1 MRGPLPQEPRG
12 DRAMKN
18 KSKKLLV
25 GLSAAAAAA
34 AAAAALHAARSQKK
48 KAALHARPQKEKAA
62 LHARPQKEKAALKA
76 AAEAEKAAA
85 SEPPAQTPP
94 AETPEMALAAIAEK
108 PEADA
113 DCGDESKDDGPEEK
127 RGAGRVITR
136 VLTVLAFAAVF
147 LIGLCVLL
155 YPRMSN
161 YINEKNQSRAIDIY
175 EDALVPLSA
184 ADYDKYLADAQAYN
198 RRLAESGIS
207 IGEAIEN
214 AIDGRDAAGDYNS
227 LLNVTGDGMMGYIVI
242 DKTGVS
248 LPIFHGT
255 EETTLED
262 GAGHTEGSSLPV
274 SGESVHAVVSA
285 HTGLPSSK
293 LFTDLDQLA
302 EGDTF
307 EMHVLDRV
315 YTYQVDQILTVLPS
329 EVDSLGIED
338 GKNYVTLVTCT
349 PYGVNSHR
357 LLVRGALVSDEPAAK
372 DGSGDG
378 AQQQTASASES
389 SSPTSRASNSAL
401 VFASGVFESAVT
413 GLVKAEEW
421 VMNFFGVKY

>member
-1 MRGPLPQEPRG
+1 
-12 DRAMKN
+12 MKN
-18 KSKKLLV
+18 KNKKLLV

-34 AAAAALHAARSQKK
+34 AATAALHARSQKK
-48 KAALHARPQKEKAA
+48 KAAL
-62 LHARPQKEKAALKA
+62 KA
-76 AAEAEKAAA
+76 AAGAEKPAAA
-85 SEPPAQTPP
+85 APREQTPP
-94 AETPEMALAAIAEK
+94 AETPEPREQTPPAETPEPRGNEAAETAMAVATAEK
-108 PEADA
+108 PEANAEAEADADA
-113 DCGDESKDDGPEEK
+113 DCGDESEDDGPEEK

-136 VLTVLAFAAVF
+136 VLIVLAFAAVF

-161 YINEKNQSRAIDIY
+161 YINEKNQSRVINIY
-175 EDALVPLSA
+175 EDSLVPLSA

-207 IGEAIEN
+207 IGEAIAD

-227 LLNVTGDGMMGYIVI
+227 LLNVTGDGMMGYVVI
-242 DKTGVS
+242 DKIGVS

-262 GAGHTEGSSLPV
+262 GVGHIEGSSLPV

-307 EMHVLDRV
+307 EIHVLDRV

-349 PYGVNSHR
+349 LYGVNLHR

-378 AQQQTASASES
+378 AQQQTASASDS
-389 SSPTSRASNSAL
+389 SSLTSRAAHSAL
-401 VFASGVFESAVT
+401 AFTSGVFEGVVT

-421 VMNFFGVKY
+421 AMSIFGVKY

>member
-1 MRGPLPQEPRG
+1 ME
-12 DRAMKN
+12 N

-34 AAAAALHAARSQKK
+34 AAAAALYAASSQKK
-48 KAALHARPQKEKAA
+48 
-62 LHARPQKEKAALKA
+62 KAALKA

-85 SEPPAQTPP
+85 AEPQAQTPP
-94 AETPEMALAAIAEK
+94 AEAPEPRGNEAAETALAAAAAEK
-108 PEADA
+108 PEAEADA
-113 DCGDESKDDGPEEK
+113 YRGDESKDDGPEEK

-161 YINEKNQSRAIDIY
+161 YINEKNQTRVIDIY
-175 EDALVPLSA
+175 EDSLVPLSA

-207 IGEAIEN
+207 IGEAIES
-214 AIDGRDAAGDYNS
+214 AADGRDAAGDYNS
-227 LLNVTGDGMMGYIVI
+227 LLNVTGDGMMGYVVI
-242 DKTGVS
+242 DKIGVS

-255 EETTLED
+255 GETTLED
-262 GAGHTEGSSLPV
+262 GAGHIEGSSLPV
-274 SGESVHAVVSA
+274 SGECVHAVVSA

-315 YTYQVDQILTVLPS
+315 YTYQVDQVLTVLPS

-338 GKNYVTLVTCT
+338 GENYVTLVTCT

-372 DGSGDG
+372 DGSVDG

-401 VFASGVFESAVT
+401 AFASGVFESAVT

>member
-1 MRGPLPQEPRG
+1 ME
-12 DRAMKN
+12 N

-34 AAAAALHAARSQKK
+34 AAAAALYAASSQKK
-48 KAALHARPQKEKAA
+48 
-62 LHARPQKEKAALKA
+62 KAALKA

-85 SEPPAQTPP
+85 AEPQAQTPPAEAPEPQTPP
-94 AETPEMALAAIAEK
+94 AETPEPCGNEAAETALAAAAAEQ
-108 PEADA
+108 PETEADA
-113 DCGDESKDDGPEEK
+113 DRGDESEDGGPEEK

-161 YINEKNQSRAIDIY
+161 YINEKNQTRVINIY
-175 EDALVPLSA
+175 EDSLVPLSA

-198 RRLAESGIS
+198 RRLAESGIR
-207 IGEAIEN
+207 IGEAIES
-214 AIDGRDAAGDYNS
+214 AADGRDAAGDYNS
-227 LLNVTGDGMMGYIVI
+227 LLNVTGDGMMGYVVI
-242 DKTGVS
+242 DKIGVS

-255 EETTLED
+255 GETTLED
-262 GAGHTEGSSLPV
+262 GAGHIEGSSLPV

-372 DGSGDG
+372 DGSEGG

-389 SSPTSRASNSAL
+389 RSPTSRAAHSAL
-401 VFASGVFESAVT
+401 AFASGVFEGVVT

-421 VMNFFGVKY
+421 VMNIFGVRY